1 MFPDTIQHKD
11 INDMILHGG
20 MTPEEILEVI
30 NTNTYRGIEA
40 KLRYSEW
47 KKI

>member
-1 MFPDTIQHKD
+1 MV
-11 INDMILHGG
+11 LHGG
-20 MTPEEILEVI
+20 MAPEEILEII
-30 NTNTYRGIEA
+30 NTNTHSGIEA